1 VLTDAY
7 HRITRDI
14 SGEAHAFRL
23 TGTQARLATCASL
36 GATGAVLV
44 ALALN
49 LDNPWWAGISAVSIL
64 QAA

>member
-1 VLTDAY
+1 VSVLVG
-7 HRITRDI
+7 
-14 SGEAHAFRL
+14 SG
-23 TGTQARLATCASL
+23 L